1 LLKIQ
6 GKQSL
11 YEIDLTPK
19 NKRRMLMDSKKNLIQ
34 SYLNAYNS
42 FDVDRML
49 LHLHKDIEFRNISN
63 GVINVETKGIEEFR
77 ELAEQSKNIFSHRLQ
92 TIHNYAIIDDKV
104 EVEINYEGTLATDL
118 PNGLRAGEKV
128 FLKGKS
134 VFKFK
139 DKKLILIEDYS

>member
-1 LLKIQ
+1 M
-6 GKQSL
+6 
-11 YEIDLTPK
+11 E
-19 NKRRMLMDSKKNLIQ
+19 SKENFIQ

-42 FDVDRML
+42 FDVDGML
-49 LHLHKDIEFRNISN
+49 LHLHKDIKFRNISN

-77 ELAEQSKNIFSHRLQ
+77 ILAEQSKNIFSHRLQ
-92 TIHNYAIIDDKV
+92 TIYNYAITDDKV

-118 PNGLRAGEKV
+118 PNGHKAGEKII
-128 FLKGKS
+128 LKGKS